1 MIKAHTHSVPFM
13 TRVLKSKS
21 MKVAHLLLVASGL
34 MAIMLVAVLSGL
46 QFGFWPAG
54 IVHFCFAVIFIGVT
68 YDDELGI
75 SRTASMKGI
84 LTMLILIIVSWFL
97 APTESSLIL
106 TVVLVAAAP
115 DIITKRQSWLLL
127 LTANLAF
134 FAVFVGY
141 WQASDIFFSWLS
153 MFALQGFAI
162 TSSLAR
168 VHERELKLQLAEQN
182 AELTAARS
190 ALAQKSQMEERLRI
204 AGDLHDSIGHQLT
217 ALRLQLEA
225 LFQLAPEELKP
236 PIAASQ
242 QLSSELL
249 ENIRSIVKRMSSQ
262 TDIGLGALIK
272 QLDADTPGV
281 DISLVG
287 AAPEMALPLAQ
298 QLEFCIKEGLSNAI
312 RHGKATEIQ
321 VSFDDQHMFINDNG
335 VGADANAELGF
346 GLNNLLNRLAL
357 FGPQVTLRAR
367 QPNGCCLEIALA
379 SGFSPHTGAVA

>member
-1 MIKAHTHSVPFM
+1 M
-13 TRVLKSKS
+13 TRVLKSQS
-21 MKVAHLLLVASGL
+21 MKIAQLLLVASGL
-34 MAIMLVAVLSGL
+34 LAIVLVAALSGL
-46 QFGFWPAG
+46 EFGFWPVG
-54 IVHFCFAVIFIGVT
+54 IIHLCFAIIFIIVAYEDEIGV
-68 YDDELGI
+68 
-75 SRTASMKGI
+75 SRTAAMRGV
-84 LTMLILIIVSWFL
+84 MAMFILIVTSWFL

-106 TVVLVAAAP
+106 TVVLLAAAP
-115 DIITKRQSWLLL
+115 DVLTNRQSWLLL
-127 LTANLAF
+127 LSANLAF
-134 FAVFVGY
+134 FAVFIGY
-141 WQASDIFFSWLS
+141 WQASGLFFAWLS

-168 VHERELKLQLAEQN
+168 VHEKELKLQLAEQN
-182 AELTAARS
+182 AELTAARA

-225 LFQLAPEELKP
+225 LFQLAPAELKP

-262 TDIGLGALIK
+262 TDLGISDLIK
-272 QLDADTPGV
+272 QLDADSPGV
-281 DISLVG
+281 NISLISAV
-287 AAPEMALPLAQ
+287 PEISSPLAQ

-321 VSFDDQHMFINDNG
+321 VSFDDQRMLIDDNG
-335 VGADANAELGF
+335 IGADADAELGF

-357 FGPQVTLRAR
+357 FSPQVKLRAR
-367 QPNGCCLEIALA
+367 QPNGCCLEIELA
-379 SGFSPHTGAVA
+379 SGFNPHPGAAS